1 MFALLTRYT
10 FVIIFRPS
18 GKLGTVSLTV
28 KLGLY
33 ICADEYVYVC
43 GMACNVQFANTYIET
58 SE

>member
-18 GKLGTVSLTV
+18 ENLGTVSSTV

-33 ICADEYVYVC
+33 VCADEYVDVC
-43 GMACNVQFANTYIET
+43 GMAFNVRFANTYSET